1 MASRS
6 YTLPLPWKGPCSV
19 LVWSC
24 WQTVAWRWMVRPRR
38 YSHGLRS
45 WSDSA
50 WFSRPSLR
58 SPTGC
63 GATACQSQKGFS
75 SWKNW
80 RVPLLAWW
88 RREQGGGGLAMALIE
103 CRHLTHVYLKGTPLE
118 AVALQDVTLSIE
130 AGEFVGLIGPTGS
143 GKSTL
148 IQHLNAL

>member
-1 MASRS
+1 
-6 YTLPLPWKGPCSV
+6 
-19 LVWSC
+19 
-24 WQTVAWRWMVRPRR
+24 MVRPRR

-88 RREQGGGGLAMALIE
+88 RGEQGGGGVATAPIG
-103 CRHLTHVYLKGTPLE
+103 CRHLTHVYLKGSPRE
-118 AVALQDVTLSIE
+118 EGARQVA
-130 AGEFVGLIGPTGS
+130 
-143 GKSTL
+143 
-148 IQHLNAL
+148 ALYHSP

>member
-1 MASRS
+1 
-6 YTLPLPWKGPCSV
+6 
-19 LVWSC
+19 
-24 WQTVAWRWMVRPRR
+24 MVRPRR

-80 RVPLLAWW
+80 RVPLLARW

-130 AGEFVGLIGPTGS
+130 ARQFGRLIGATRSGTPTLVPPPHAVPR
-143 GKSTL
+143 TT
-148 IQHLNAL
+148 A